1 MVLSDTEHMTEL
13 VDHQRF
19 FFQLLLNFGRYGRFL
34 LHRMQAFAW
43 GLVVN
48 TDTPQA
54 EESEGSSSASKQLK
68 EVKAASTSPQL
79 TDTRKKRKT

>member
-1 MVLSDTEHMTEL
+1 MVLSDTEHIAEL
-13 VDHQRF
+13 VDPQRF

-34 LHRMQAFAW
+34 LHRLQ

-48 TDTPQA
+48 TDAPQA

-68 EVKAASTSPQL
+68 EVKAASTSPQW
-79 TDTRKKRKT
+79 TGTRKKRKT